1 MVKLIKEF
9 NNCQY
14 ACVKNVHKY
23 ILMFLSVSCYISRM
37 IHYVNE
43 VKNKK
48 ITTIEGTISQED
60 IIANHLNEFK

>member
-23 ILMFLSVSCYISRM
+23 MLMFLSVSCYISRM
-37 IHYVNE
+37 SNYVAE
-43 VKNKK
+43 IKNKK
-48 ITTIEGTISQED
+48 VVTPEGAITP
-60 IIANHLNEFK
+60 